1 MLVKSETQ
9 TMISSPKI
17 SVVMP
22 VYNAAPYLA
31 ESIGSILNQTFRDF
45 EFIIVNDGSTDDTA
59 SILAKYEE
67 SDGRIRVYHQENQ
80 GTAAARNHGC
90 HLARGKYIATMDAD
104 DISLPRR
111 FEKQLDHFQKHPQI
125 GILGTWIYTMD
136 QNASLRR
143 TWCPPTNAKMLQWTL
158 FFGVC
163 VAAPSVLMRREVME
177 KVNFYRSVTSG
188 VEDVDLWLRASSI
201 TEFGNVP
208 EVLLKYRVWEGNT
221 SHTNFQ
227 HIRDSHVQLLTR
239 FITEVMRLEPSTEAV
254 AGLRQTRVGPRFEN
268 LRQITLTAELI
279 RDLYQNF
286 INKNQMTS
294 QARNEISWD
303 AAKRLGSLALQA
315 SRLDNRASLSLLI
328 KALQLD
334 YRLLYPS
341 AIMRGVERVFEQR
354 L

>member
-1 MLVKSETQ
+1 
-9 TMISSPKI
+9 MISSPKI

-45 EFIIVNDGSTDDTA
+45 EFIIVNDGSSDDTA
-59 SILAKYEE
+59 FILAKYEK
-67 SDGRIRVYHQENQ
+67 SDARISVYHQENQ
-80 GTAAARNHGC
+80 GTAAARNRGC
-90 HLARGKYIATMDAD
+90 RLARGKYIATMDAD
-104 DISLPRR
+104 DVSLPRR
-111 FEKQLDHFQKHPQI
+111 FERQIEYIEQHPDI
-125 GILGTWIYTMD
+125 GVLGTWICKID
-136 QNASLRR
+136 KNGSLRG

-163 VAAPSVLMRREVME
+163 VAAPTVLMRRQVME
-177 KVNFYRSVTSG
+177 KVNFYGSVTSG
-188 VEDVDLWLRASSI
+188 VEDVDLWLRASSA

-208 EVLLKYRVWEGNT
+208 EVLLKYRVWEENT
-221 SHTNFQ
+221 SHRNFQ
-227 HIRDSHVQLLTR
+227 HIRDSHVQLLSH
-239 FITEVMRLEPSTEAV
+239 FIRELLRLEPPIEAV

-279 RDLYQNF
+279 RDLYQSF
-286 INKNQMTS
+286 INKNPMTS
-294 QARNEISWD
+294 QERNEISWD

-315 SRLDNRASLSLLI
+315 SRLDTRASLSLLT

-341 AIMRGVERVFEQR
+341 AIMRGLERVFEH
-354 L
+354 